1 MDLQKFASAA
11 ATHTAQAAE
20 HVRHMDRL
28 LDKADGSGAA
38 NARRHELH
46 ALHELGSASGALA
59 AVGETISGAGRMSI
73 ARGSAARALGLTAAA
88 LSAVQR
94 LAVGERFAPV
104 LQAAQTTVE
113 ALATVRRRLDALL
126 PAVQPNVRSLVPSYA
141 LGPDKVLGAGQ
152 AAGAT
157 ERLLVLSTDEGE
169 QFQFGLTTAAYDR
182 LRRETRYNIAAQERI
197 QRQEALQAVG
207 AGGDTISVS
216 GAIFTANGAGAGQL
230 DRLRAIG
237 AALKPVQLTTGS
249 GDVLGRYFLDRVG
262 EEQDGLLADGT
273 PRKQGFDLEFRR
285 YGDDY
290 QNI

>member
-1 MDLQKFASAA
+1 MDFQKFASAA

-20 HVRHMDRL
+20 HVRHMGRL
-28 LDKADGSGAA
+28 LDRADGSGAA
-38 NARRHELH
+38 NAQRHELH
-46 ALHELGSASGALA
+46 ALHELGGASGALA
-59 AVGETISGAGRMSI
+59 AAGEAISGAGR
-73 ARGSAARALGLTAAA
+73 ANVGRGSAARALGLTAAA

-94 LAVGERFAPV
+94 LAVGERFTPV
-104 LQAAQTTVE
+104 LQAAQTTVD
-113 ALATVRRRLDALL
+113 ALATVRRRLDAVL
-126 PAVQPNVRSLVPSYA
+126 PAAQPNVRSLVPSYA
-141 LGPDKVLGAGQ
+141 LGPERVLGAGQ

-216 GAIFTANGAGAGQL
+216 GAIFTASGAGAGQL

-249 GDVLGRYFLDRVG
+249 GDVLGRYYLDRVS
-262 EEQDGLLADGT
+262 EEQDALLADGT
-273 PRKQGFDLEFRR
+273 PRKQGFDLDFRR

>member
-1 MDLQKFASAA
+1 MDFQKFASAA
-11 ATHTAQAAE
+11 ATHAARAAE
-20 HVRHMDRL
+20 HVRQMERL
-28 LDKADGSGAA
+28 IDKPDGTGQA
-38 NARRHELH
+38 NAQRREAQ
-46 ALHELGSASGALA
+46 ALGDLTAASSALA
-59 AVGETISGAGRMSI
+59 AAGEAIGGTGRVTA
-73 ARGSAARALGLTAAA
+73 ARGVAQRALGLTDAA
-88 LSAVQR
+88 LGAIQR
-94 LAVGERFAPV
+94 TATGERFASV
-104 LQAAQTTVE
+104 LRAAQSTGD
-113 ALATVRRRLDALL
+113 ALATVRRRLDAVL
-126 PAVQPNVRSLVPSYA
+126 PAVTPNVRSLVPSYA
-141 LGPDKVLGAGQ
+141 LGPDKILTAGQ

-157 ERLLVLSTDEGE
+157 ERLLVLSTDDGE
-169 QFQFGLTTAAYDR
+169 QFQFGLSTAAYDR

-207 AGGDTISVS
+207 AGGDTITVS
-216 GAIFTANGAGAGQL
+216 GAIFTAGGAGAGQL

-237 AALKPVQLTTGS
+237 AALRPVQLTTGS

>member
-1 MDLQKFASAA
+1 MDFLNYASAA
-11 ATHTAQAAE
+11 ATHAARAAE
-20 HVRHMDRL
+20 HVRQMERL
-28 LDKADGSGAA
+28 LDKPDGTGEANAHRREAQALGDLNSAGTALASAGEAIASVGRTTARGAA
-38 NARRHELH
+38 Q
-46 ALHELGSASGALA
+46 
-59 AVGETISGAGRMSI
+59 
-73 ARGSAARALGLTAAA
+73 RALGLTDTA
-88 LSAVQR
+88 LAGIQR
-94 LAVGERFAPV
+94 TAVGERFSAV
-104 LQAAQTTVE
+104 LQAAQTTSD
-113 ALATVRRRLDALL
+113 ALATVRRRLDAVL
-126 PAVQPNVRSLVPSYA
+126 PAVTSNVRSLVPSYA
-141 LGPDKVLGAGQ
+141 LGPDKILGAGQ

-157 ERLLVLSTDEGE
+157 ERLLVLSTDDGE
-169 QFQFGLTTAAYDR
+169 QFQFGLSTAAYDR

-207 AGGDTISVS
+207 AGGDTITVS
-216 GAIFTANGAGAGQL
+216 GAIFTAGGAGAGQL

-262 EEQDGLLADGT
+262 EEQDALLADGT

>member
-1 MDLQKFASAA
+1 MDFQKFASAA
-11 ATHTAQAAE
+11 ATHAARAAE
-20 HVRHMDRL
+20 HVRQMERL
-28 LDKADGSGAA
+28 LDKPDGTGQA
-38 NARRHELH
+38 NAQRREAQ
-46 ALHELGSASGALA
+46 ALGDLTSAGTALA
-59 AVGETISGAGRMSI
+59 AAAEAIGGVGRTT
-73 ARGSAARALGLTAAA
+73 ARGAAQRALGLTDTA
-88 LSAVQR
+88 LAGIQR
-94 LAVGERFAPV
+94 TAVGERFNTI
-104 LQAAQTTVE
+104 LRAAQTTGD
-113 ALATVRRRLDALL
+113 ALATVRRRLDAVL
-126 PAVQPNVRSLVPSYA
+126 PAVTPNMRSLVPSYA
-141 LGPDKVLGAGQ
+141 LGPDKILGAGQ

-157 ERLLVLSTDEGE
+157 ERLLVLSTDDGE
-169 QFQFGLTTAAYDR
+169 QFQFGLSTAAYDR

-207 AGGDTISVS
+207 AGGDTITVS
-216 GAIFTANGAGAGQL
+216 GAIFTAGGAGAGQL

-262 EEQDGLLADGT
+262 EEQDALLADGT